1 MAEKLKVKPI
11 LLDARTAAQAC
22 GVGLTLWKEL
32 NSTGRC
38 PQPVRLNSKTLW
50 AVRHLELWALN
61 SCPSRDSVEWQQILE
76 REINNVN

>member
-1 MAEKLKVKPI
+1 MTTEKITPI
-11 LLDARTAAQAC
+11 LLDAQTAAQVC

-38 PQPVRLNSKTLW
+38 PQSVKLNSKTLW
-50 AVRHLELWALN
+50 AVRHLELWAVN
-61 SCPSRDSVEWQQILE
+61 GCPSRDSVEWQQILE

>member
-1 MAEKLKVKPI
+1 MTTEKITPI
-11 LLDARTAAQAC
+11 LLDAQTAAQVC

-38 PQPVRLNSKTLW
+38 PQSVKLNSKTLW
-50 AVRHLELWALN
+50 AVRHLELWAVN
-61 SCPSRDSVEWQQILE
+61 GCPSRDSAEWQQILE